1 MFYWHHPEALALA
14 VEAWSRH
21 TEPEVK
27 ASGVGGAT
35 LNQKWGVSIHGGT
48 PKWVIYKGKSY

>member
-35 LNQKWGVSIHGGT
+35 LNQNGGF
-48 PKWVIYKGKSY
+48 P

>member
-1 MFYWHHPEALALA
+1 MYIYILYTFTMFYWHHPEALALA

-35 LNQKWGVSIHGGT
+35 LNQNGGF
-48 PKWVIYKGKSY
+48 P